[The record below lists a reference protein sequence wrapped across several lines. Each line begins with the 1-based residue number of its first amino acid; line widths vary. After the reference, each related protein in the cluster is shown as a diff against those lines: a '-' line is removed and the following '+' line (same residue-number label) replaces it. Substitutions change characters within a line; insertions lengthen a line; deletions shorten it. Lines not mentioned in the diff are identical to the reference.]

1 MPLSTSEARAAFRRI
16 SSWFI
21 PVLLVT
27 ALAGTALL
35 SSGCQKVSDM
45 KRAAEDASKALE
57 QAQNAVNSQEAGAK
71 MGDAFQKLRE
81 AAGGGKVVQ
90 AVDFRE
96 LKPMLPATIEG
107 METDDIK
114 GSQSRQMGVS
124 TSKAE
129 GVYRADG
136 EQQQRLTITISD
148 MGTMS
153 GLTSLAQR
161 VQGFTES
168 EVETSNSYERPA
180 EVGGYQGRETFRS
193 YDSGGSA
200 GSVQFMV
207 AERFQVEVDGRNV
220 PMEKIK
226 EAALAVNLSGLEEMK
241 EKGVGVDDGASEKIA
256 EMYTEFQE
264 AEKANEAAA
273 ASGEAREAVQLAAL
287 TTGEMKELLPAQLA
301 GLSRTSIETKSQP
314 MGDQYTLALGEAD
327 YRNGDRQLS
336 IRIADYTEFPTPN
349 GMLPGAQWLMF
360 DMQKESDTGYEKRTT
375 VSGFPALEKME
386 RRSNDTVRCE
396 VQMVVGNRFLM
407 TARSLNL
414 TMDELKSAIA
424 TMNPEAMAN
433 MGRAGA

>member
-1 MPLSTSEARAAFRRI
+1 MTIFRRLFFTRI
-16 SSWFI
+16 LPALLI
-21 PVLLVT
+21 GLLVGVGLT
-27 ALAGTALL
+27 A
-35 SSGCQKVSDM
+35 SGCQKVSDM
-45 KRAAEDASKALE
+45 KQAAEDASKALE
-57 QAQNAVNSQEAGAK
+57 EAQNAVNSQEAGAK

-96 LKPMLPATIEG
+96 LKPMLPETMDG
-107 METDDIK
+107 METDGVK

-136 EQQQRLTITISD
+136 EQRQRLTIAISD

-153 GLTSLAQR
+153 GLSSLAQR

-168 EVETSNSYERPA
+168 EVETSNSYERPT
-180 EVGGYQGRETFRS
+180 EVGGYKGREKFRS
-193 YDSGGSA
+193 YDNGGSS
-200 GSVQFMV
+200 GSVTFMV

-226 EAALAVNLSGLEEMK
+226 EAALAVNLSGLEGMK
-241 EKGVGVDDGASEKIA
+241 EKGVGVDDGASEKIS

-264 AEKANEAAA
+264 AEKAKEAAA
-273 ASGEAREAVQLAAL
+273 ASGETQEAVQIAAL
-287 TTGEMKELLPAQLA
+287 TTDGMKALLPAQLA
-301 GLSRTSIETKSQP
+301 GLARTSVEAKSQP
-314 MGDQYTLALGEAD
+314 MGDQYTLAMGEAD
-327 YRNGDRQLS
+327 YRDGDRQLS
-336 IRIADYTEFPTPN
+336 VSISDYTEFPTPN

-360 DMQKESDTGYEKRTT
+360 DMSKESDTGYEKRTM
-375 VSGFPALEKME
+375 VSGFPALEKLE

-396 VQMVVGNRFLM
+396 VQMVVGNRFLL
-407 TARSLNL
+407 TAKSLNL

-424 TMNPEAMAN
+424 TLNPESMAN